1 MGLNPFRTRQ
11 PVPQA
16 TLVLW
21 ITHPPFST
29 PFYIEDQADFRSDHS
44 RSLAPRLPPRRSLA
58 HIGVPDHRD
67 ALAIYLR
74 WVRQR
79 YYLAKAKKNHNLP
92 QGLSTCSKVQFDM
105 ARISNDV
112 FGAVGGFEADLMPYA
127 SEIDL
132 VG

>member
-1 MGLNPFRTRQ
+1 M
-11 PVPQA
+11 
-16 TLVLW
+16 
-21 ITHPPFST
+21 
-29 PFYIEDQADFRSDHS
+29 RSDYS

-79 YYLAKAKKNHNLP
+79 YYFTKVEKKQNLP
-92 QGLSTCSKVQFDM
+92 QELSPCSKVQFDM

-112 FGAVGGFEADLMPYA
+112 FGAVGGFEAELMPYA